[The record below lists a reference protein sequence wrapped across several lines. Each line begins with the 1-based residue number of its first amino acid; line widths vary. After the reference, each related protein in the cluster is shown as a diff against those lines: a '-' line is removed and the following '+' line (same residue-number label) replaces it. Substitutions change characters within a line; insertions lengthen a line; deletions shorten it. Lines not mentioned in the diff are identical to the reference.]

1 MDKSVILEIVTGR
14 VEPKIY
20 AFLTATVPR
29 FLKVGDTYRPVR
41 VRIGEWKEKG
51 FAIGKKGGKP
61 IEGIDYDSWS
71 ASLRQGVF
79 FRDYEVHKYL
89 TKIAGMKQI
98 TPAIMAALPRAKE
111 SDAGAKRPYS
121 QEFFRYAVEGGNLA
135 TSINEVSAAVEKAIT
150 DIQQYYGN
158 KDHKL
163 SYRIFDANAMVVASK
178 EKAKIKK
185 QPRKNQEEAIRRFVS
200 AIGAPPHK
208 VKLLMYAVMRFG
220 KTFTSL
226 CCARK
231 MQARLVVV
239 LSAKADVSDEWRN
252 EVETTA
258 NFADYEF
265 LNADSLKRNDNILD
279 QIKTKKKSFVVFLT
293 LQTFLKKKEW
303 LTGLFKKKIDLL
315 IVDETHF
322 GARAEKL
329 GKVLEEKKKSA
340 AEKKIDA
347 DVDRD
352 DDAKDGTGGKDE
364 LETVKQISLH
374 STVTLHLSGT
384 PYRILMKGEFPD
396 DKIIAFCQY
405 TDIIAAQKAW
415 DRDCLGKLKP
425 DSADEEYSEW
435 DNPYYGFPEMVRFAF
450 NPSPQALKLIEDARE
465 RGETCSFSEIFR
477 PEVDADGNFNGRF
490 VHQAEVEEFLRI
502 FNGSDEGENVG
513 FPSLLKFLQDNK
525 RDICRHMVMVLPYCA
540 SCDAMAALLKSGKY
554 PNLAKYEVLNISG
567 HARDAVFNDPAE
579 VKARIKSLAESD
591 KRTLT
596 LTVNRMLTGSTVP
609 EWDTMIFLKETKSPQ
624 EYDQAI
630 FRLQSP
636 YVQLIPSQDDTGN
649 QTFIK
654 RNLKPQTL
662 LVDFNP
668 SRMFEMQ
675 ELKGRIYIENKGK
688 KGKRELEK
696 RIQEELNVSPIIFAN
711 GDKLKVASKTDVVDE
726 VRRYSGTRGVSEEV
740 LEMDVDLDVLDD
752 SKRLRMAVENE
763 NMLDAKRGIRI
774 GASDGDEDDFDP
786 LAKRSQKPVEKS
798 ADEKKEEAK
807 DPKKALA
814 SQFRS
819 YYRRILF
826 FVFLI
831 DDRVDDLDG
840 VIDAIV
846 PEKKNNIRIAK
857 HLRLNKYDLADIKKM
872 KETVLHQLEYG
883 ISRISELA
891 HDEKKK
897 DPVERAL
904 VAVRKFGRL
913 GEAEIVTPQHIARD
927 MVNLIPDCEW
937 KRMIKSGETILDPA
951 AKIGEFAVAIV
962 RKLRESG
969 VAENDYKKALLAIP
983 TSATSYEF
991 TRKVYELLG
1000 LDVKCIALPENMTS
1014 YGLRHEFL
1022 RVKKTD
1028 GETLAYERI
1037 KSLLTQNKDFN
1048 KISITDKVSGKAK
1061 AMCKKIGLM
1070 ISNPPYQ
1077 EKGASGGTNDA
1088 PIYQDFSL
1096 IGARITERYSDFII
1110 KAAWTST
1117 GRDSLVGPFRRE
1129 MASCRELRSMTN
1141 FIQADNVFPD
1151 TEIKGGICYYFR
1163 DSDYSGECDYT
1174 LVQDKA
1180 AQDQRARDLSEYD
1193 IIIRDPRT
1201 SEIVKK
1207 VLAKAKEEGS
1217 EFVSSKISAD
1227 TPFGIPTNPVGSD
1240 SSSFTLSEVKNKE
1253 YDTILYYLKNRKRST
1268 AYIKGKDI
1276 VKNAADVK
1284 FDKVFIPGAY
1294 GAGEGYPHQILGEP
1308 EVAPKKSACSQTY
1321 LYAKFASHREA
1332 VNFASYLKT
1341 RFCRILVSAI
1351 KITQH
1356 SQDRVFR
1363 FVPLQDF
1370 TASSDIDWSKPIPDI
1385 DKHLYAKYGLTEAE
1399 QKFIESM
1406 IKPME

>member
-135 TSINEVSAAVEKAIT
+135 TGINEVSAAVEKAIT

-163 SYRIFDANAMVVASK
+163 SYRIFDANAKVVASK

-265 LNADSLKRNDNILD
+265 LNADSLKRNDNILE

-364 LETVKQISLH
+364 VETVKQISLH

-465 RGETCSFSEIFR
+465 RGETCSFSEIFC
-477 PEVDADGNFNGRF
+477 PEVDVDGNFNGRF

-857 HLRLNKYDLADIKKM
+857 HLRLNKYDLADLKKM

-1000 LDVKCIALPENMTS
+1000 LDVKCVALPENMTS
-1014 YGLRHEFL
+1014 YDLL
-1022 RVKKTD
+1022 KVKKAD
-1028 GETLAYERI
+1028 GKSLDYEHI

-1048 KISITDKVSGKAK
+1048 KISIIDKISGKAK
-1061 AMCKKIGLM
+1061 TMCKKIGLM

-1077 EKGASGGTNDA
+1077 ELDGGAQVSA
-1088 PIYQDFSL
+1088 IPIYPMYVGVGSE
-1096 IGARITERYSDFII
+1096 TSERYSSFIMPARWYAGGKGIDEFRDDMLNDEHIAEFHDFPMTDDCFPGVNIRGGLCFYLRDCRHDG
-1110 KAAWTST
+1110 KTTATKYYSHLDSKHPT
-1117 GRDSLVGPFRRE
+1117 VSERNLKVRDSNIMIRYDQGVAILEKIFSSESVE
-1129 MASCRELRSMTN
+1129 SM
-1141 FIQADNVFPD
+1141 IAHV
-1151 TEIKGGICYYFR
+1151 
-1163 DSDYSGECDYT
+1163 S
-1174 LVQDKA
+1174 A
-1180 AQDQRARDLSEYD
+1180 
-1193 IIIRDPRT
+1193 
-1201 SEIVKK
+1201 
-1207 VLAKAKEEGS
+1207 AKAFGLRTFFINDERFHSGKSGLLHPIKCYGRGGS
-1217 EFVSSKISAD
+1217 VGYVEKCDVPSHEDWIPRWKVYIPEANNIGTELNDDNQNAIVGGPGTICTETYLVVGAELNLTRESSKSLA
-1227 TPFGIPTNPVGSD
+1227 N
-1240 SSSFTLSEVKNKE
+1240 
-1253 YDTILYYLKNRKRST
+1253 
-1268 AYIKGKDI
+1268 
-1276 VKNAADVK
+1276 
-1284 FDKVFIPGAY
+1284 
-1294 GAGEGYPHQILGEP
+1294 
-1308 EVAPKKSACSQTY
+1308 
-1321 LYAKFASHREA
+1321 
-1332 VNFASYLKT
+1332 YLKT
-1341 RFCRILVSAI
+1341 RFARFLVSLA
-1351 KITQH
+1351 KSSQH
-1356 SQDRVFR
+1356 GTSKTFR

-1370 TASSDIDWSKPIPDI
+1370 TSSSDIDWSRPIPEIDEQLYTKYDI
-1385 DKHLYAKYGLTEAE
+1385 AE
-1399 QKFIESM
+1399 YKGFIESM